1 MLYSFQLC
9 CTVLRGL
16 VPDCGSVIARFDGSE
31 SKRLRIILTLTTWS
45 NPTLAG
51 MKLVIP
57 DRGFVI
63 ARCDGSESRRL
74 RIVAGIKLV
83 IILLLAASYPLVFGL
98 CWHPFALNL
107 LPWRLGHPSQ
117 VCSHH
122 KYDKTTYPNKK
133 YSIWKHQCLKLH
145 EDTTAKIGKRLKI
158 GRPTFFCQKS
168 GTVSP
173 SRSKMFL

>member
-1 MLYSFQLC
+1 M
-9 CTVLRGL
+9 
-16 VPDCGSVIARFDGSE
+16 IARFDGSE
-31 SKRLRIILTLTTWS
+31 SKRLRIVLTLTTWS

-98 CWHPFALNL
+98 CRHPFALNL
-107 LPWRLGHPSQ
+107 LP
-117 VCSHH
+117 
-122 KYDKTTYPNKK
+122 
-133 YSIWKHQCLKLH
+133 
-145 EDTTAKIGKRLKI
+145 
-158 GRPTFFCQKS
+158 
-168 GTVSP
+168 
-173 SRSKMFL
+173 